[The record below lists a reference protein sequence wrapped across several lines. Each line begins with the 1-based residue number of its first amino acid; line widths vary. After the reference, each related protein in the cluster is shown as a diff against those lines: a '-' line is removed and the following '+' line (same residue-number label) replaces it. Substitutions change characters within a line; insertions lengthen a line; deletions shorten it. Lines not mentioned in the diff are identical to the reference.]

1 MYSSFKVIDLNNDTL
16 TVQYD
21 GGSGILDGII
31 EYNVVTGKYKIIKY
45 TSQHENSDVF
55 VNWLVNKPTF
65 IHNAKEC
72 YNTKKINDIRI
83 VICCG

>member
-1 MYSSFKVIDLNNDTL
+1 MYSSFKVIKIDNDIL
-16 TVQYD
+16 TVNYD

-31 EYNVVTGKYKIIKY
+31 EYNAITKEYKIIKY

-55 VNWLVNKPTF
+55 VKWLVNKPTF

-72 YNTKKINDIRI
+72 YNTKKTNDIRI